1 MPARLAAVLSVL
13 ALAVP
18 GAAAAD
24 LTVTTPGISGAE
36 GTVRVMLFD
45 NDKDYRDLDRPR
57 LTLRVPALDGV
68 PEYRIGGLAPGSY
81 AVAAHH
87 DRDNDGDVE
96 YTVADGIGDP
106 LAVGGGR
113 PLLKRPPIPAF
124 ADVAVPLAGK
134 GPAAV
139 ALALGPGAKLERR
152 PQGPTLRLRNLPTG
166 EGVLRL
172 RLFADGKGWARAAES
187 GRDATVFLNRTGPA
201 SAELTLTLPPLPEGR
216 YAVLAFF
223 EPIPDG
229 RLGEGEP
236 RAVSGEAPAG
246 GALPTFEA
254 AAVPL
259 LPGTETAL
267 TLR

>member
-1 MPARLAAVLSVL
+1 MPARLAAILSAL
-13 ALAVP
+13 ALAAP

-24 LTVTTPGISGAE
+24 LAVTTAGIGKAE

-45 NDKDYRDLDRPR
+45 SDKDYRDLDRPK
-57 LTLRVPALDGV
+57 LTLRVPALDGA
-68 PEYRIGGLAPGSY
+68 PTYRIGGLAPGSY

-106 LAVGGGR
+106 LAVAGK

-124 ADVAVPLAGK
+124 ADVAVQVAATG
-134 GPAAV
+134 AAV
-139 ALALGPGAKLERR
+139 TLPLGPSATLGKR
-152 PQGPTLRLRNLPTG
+152 PDGPTLRLKGVPTG

-172 RLFADGKGWARAAES
+172 RLFADEKGWARAGES
-187 GRDATVFLNRTGPA
+187 GRDATVFLNRLGPA
-201 SAELTLTLPPLPEGR
+201 SAEMTLALPPLPAGR

-223 EPIPDG
+223 EAVPDG
-229 RLGEGEP
+229 RLGTGEP
-236 RAVSGEAPAG
+236 RAVSGEARSQDG
-246 GALPTFEA
+246 LPPFAA
-254 AAVPL
+254 AAVEL
-259 LPGTETAL
+259 APGTETAL